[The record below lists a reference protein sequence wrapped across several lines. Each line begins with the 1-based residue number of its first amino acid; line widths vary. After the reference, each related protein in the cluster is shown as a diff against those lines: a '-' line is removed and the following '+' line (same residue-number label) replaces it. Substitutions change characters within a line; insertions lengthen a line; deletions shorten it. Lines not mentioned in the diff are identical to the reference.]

1 MKRRAATR
9 SASGD
14 SRIPVAVLGATG
26 AVGQRFVSLLDQHPW
41 FRVSALCASDRSAG
55 RPYSEAARWHL
66 DRPMPDWAKAMRVL
80 PCKAGVD
87 ARLAFSGLD
96 ASVAG
101 EIETEFAGAGHA
113 VVSNSKNHR
122 MDPDVPLLVPEL
134 NPAHLNLLKAQ
145 RRRFRS
151 GGFIVT
157 NPNCSTVG
165 LAMAAGPLDA
175 AFGIRTIV
183 VATLQAVS
191 GAGYP
196 GVASVDILDNVI
208 PHIGGEEEKIESET
222 RKILGGLRRPAGFT
236 VSAHCHRV
244 HVSDGHTLAASFGL
258 RRRATPEAAR
268 RALREFVSPLA
279 GRGLPSLPRR
289 PIVVRDEADRPQPR
303 HDREAGA
310 GMVVTVGRVRTCPV
324 LDLRLVALVHN
335 TIRGAAGVA
344 ILNAELLR
352 ARGLL

>member
-1 MKRRAATR
+1 VKGAGKKTGA
-9 SASGD
+9 G
-14 SRIPVAVLGATG
+14 RIPVAILGATG
-26 AVGQRFVSLLDQHPW
+26 SVGQRFVSLLDRHPW
-41 FRVSALCASDRSAG
+41 FHVTALCASDRSAG
-55 RPYSEAARWHL
+55 KPYREAARWHL
-66 DRPMPDWAKAMRVL
+66 DKPMPEWAAEMRVL
-80 PCKAGVD
+80 PCEPGMD

-101 EIETEFAGAGHA
+101 EIETAFAGAGHA

-122 MDPDVPLLVPEL
+122 MDPDVPLLVPEI
-134 NPAHLNLLKAQ
+134 NSGHLELLKAQ
-145 RRRFRS
+145 RGRYGN

-165 LAMAAGPLDA
+165 LAMASAPLHA
-175 AFGIRTIV
+175 AFGIKTIV

-222 RKILGGLRRPAGFT
+222 RKILGAVRKPAGFT

-244 HVSDGHTLAASFGL
+244 HVSDGHTLAASFAL
-258 RRRATPEAAR
+258 KQKATPAQAA
-268 RALREFVSPLA
+268 RALRDYTSPLA
-279 GRGLPSLPRR
+279 ELGLPSLPPH

-303 HDREAGA
+303 HDREAGG
-310 GMVVTVGRVRTCPV
+310 GMVVTVGRIRECPV
-324 LDLRLVALVHN
+324 FDLRLVALVHN

-344 ILNAELLR
+344 ILNAELLK
-352 ARGLL
+352 AEGHL

>member
-1 MKRRAATR
+1 VKGAGKKK
-9 SASGD
+9 GD
-14 SRIPVAVLGATG
+14 SRIPVAILGATG
-26 AVGQRFVSLLDQHPW
+26 SVGQRFVSLLDRHPW
-41 FRVSALCASDRSAG
+41 FRVTALCASDRSAG
-55 RPYSEAARWHL
+55 KPYREAARWHL
-66 DRPMPDWAKAMRVL
+66 DRPMPEWAGDMRVL
-80 PCKAGVD
+80 PCEPGME

-101 EIETEFAGAGHA
+101 EVETLFASSGHA

-122 MDPDVPLLVPEL
+122 MDPDVPLLVPEI
-134 NPAHLNLLKAQ
+134 NAAHLELLKTQ
-145 RRRFRS
+145 RRRYGH

-165 LAMAAGPLDA
+165 LSMAAAPLHE

-222 RKILGGLRRPAGFT
+222 RKILGASRRPAGFT

-244 HVSDGHTLAASFGL
+244 HVSDGHTLAASFAL
-258 RRRATPEAAR
+258 QKKATPAQAA
-268 RALREFVSPLA
+268 RALRDYTSPLA
-279 GRGLPSLPRR
+279 KLGLPSLPAR

-303 HDREAGA
+303 HDRDAGG
-310 GMVVTVGRVRTCPV
+310 GMVVSVGRIRACPV
-324 LDLRLVALVHN
+324 FDLRLVALVHN

-344 ILNAELLR
+344 ILNAELLK
-352 ARGLL
+352 AEGHL